1 MLSLTNIS
9 PFKEAFR
16 LSTKGMVY
24 DNFKHSLHVLFS
36 HKKWERRSNN
46 PLILKWSALEKRA
59 EAANSWKA
67 KGSYKVSTPR
77 NSNTKKDVMKS
88 RSTYLCTKNKIGVKN
103 NHNIPCMISGLEFF
117 STYTQP
123 IEGAGRFMAWN
134 FGIHFHFTVH
144 QLLSLTAQSRINQ
157 STKTSAFQTFTAAV
171 DPQVSHSKWE
181 KRPGSQVP
189 IPKYMAMN
197 NVLE

>member
-1 MLSLTNIS
+1 
-9 PFKEAFR
+9 
-16 LSTKGMVY
+16 
-24 DNFKHSLHVLFS
+24 
-36 HKKWERRSNN
+36 
-46 PLILKWSALEKRA
+46 
-59 EAANSWKA
+59 
-67 KGSYKVSTPR
+67 
-77 NSNTKKDVMKS
+77 MKS

-189 IPKYMAMN
+189 IPTYMPWIMCLNSKEKGPWASPGSSNPKVIRRGFSLKNTLSMS
-197 NVLE
+197 ESSDKAT